1 MLKEA
6 YAILAE
12 SSGQH
17 MTPHA
22 IEKHMVQNSVLTAR
36 VKELFT
42 NYRQQWRN
50 PSTHDHR
57 MVFNDQEAFLA
68 IVSVSAFANILIDQ
82 MLETAS
88 SRKEASE
95 VEKRKTEL
103 ARGLSNS
110 AELPLVDRIVS
121 ALTLFAK
128 EPQEENN
135 EGQMREVELL
145 GRLTG
150 FMSIAL
156 PSVQFEREVAIDG
169 QKGLRVDLVARE
181 AGTNVVLELKRSSR
195 ASSIELGLDQV
206 KRYLEATSLAHGIL
220 FLSPAKYPATLARME
235 HHYLGDQRQ
244 EVHVVAS
251 DDVIDKYVRSH
262 TADKT

>member
-1 MLKEA
+1 
-6 YAILAE
+6 
-12 SSGQH
+12 
-17 MTPHA
+17 
-22 IEKHMVQNSVLTAR
+22 
-36 VKELFT
+36 
-42 NYRQQWRN
+42 
-50 PSTHDHR
+50 
-57 MVFNDQEAFLA
+57 
-68 IVSVSAFANILIDQ
+68 
-82 MLETAS
+82 
-88 SRKEASE
+88 
-95 VEKRKTEL
+95 
-103 ARGLSNS
+103 
-110 AELPLVDRIVS
+110 
-121 ALTLFAK
+121 
-128 EPQEENN
+128 
-135 EGQMREVELL
+135 MREVELL